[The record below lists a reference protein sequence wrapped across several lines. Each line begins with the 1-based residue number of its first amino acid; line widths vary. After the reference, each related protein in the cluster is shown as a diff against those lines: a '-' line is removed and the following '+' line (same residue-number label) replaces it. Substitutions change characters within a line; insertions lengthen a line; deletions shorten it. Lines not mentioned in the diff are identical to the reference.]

1 MVSAHHGHRR
11 VPELCLGVCT
21 PPLGGAAPSL
31 AARPPG
37 LLGESLTTCQLSS
50 VPLQMMLYLSAAY
63 GALYFLATLLMV
75 TYKSKSYKSKSGAE
89 RPGRAVLPRNLSSG
103 LLPTVCRSGFQLS
116 SKSPGP
122 RPDSAVPAGD
132 SGSNS
137 LVLG

>member
-1 MVSAHHGHRR
+1 MVSGLHGQRR
-11 VPELCLGVCT
+11 VPELCLRVCT

-75 TYKSKSYKSKSGAE
+75 TYKSKSGAE
-89 RPGRAVLPRNLSSG
+89 RPGRAVPPRNLSSG

-122 RPDSAVPAGD
+122 RPDSAVPAGA